1 MLKLKIANKSILE
14 AAMMLDSLDKA
25 NTLIVG
31 LGNPGL
37 AYRHN
42 RHNIGFMVADVL
54 AQKLEIPLKRVKFKA
69 QIGNGKVEGIPV
81 IIAKPLT
88 YMNNSG
94 EAVAPLVHYFKVPL
108 ERLLV
113 IHDDMD
119 LPLGTLRMRPSGG
132 SAGHNGMLSI
142 FDKLGTNAIPR
153 LRVGIGRPPGRMDP
167 ADYVLQDF
175 PKNEEELLNMV
186 IAQACEAVL
195 AFVTTG
201 LEKAM
206 NTYNGEVG

>member
-1 MLKLKIANKSILE
+1 
-14 AAMMLDSLDKA
+14 MMLDSLHKE

-42 RHNIGFMVADVL
+42 RHNVGFMVADAL
-54 AQKLEIPLKRVKFKA
+54 ADKLEIPLKRVKFKA
-69 QIGNGKVEGIPV
+69 QIGNGKLEDIRI

-88 YMNNSG
+88 FMNNSG
-94 EAVAPLVHYFKVPL
+94 EAVAPLVRYFKVPL

-175 PKNEEELLNMV
+175 PRSEEELLSMV
-186 IAQACEAVL
+186 ITQACEAVL
-195 AFVTTG
+195 AFITTG

>member
-1 MLKLKIANKSILE
+1 ME
-14 AAMMLDSLDKA
+14 FDSFNQT

-42 RHNIGFMVADVL
+42 RHNVGFMVAEAL
-54 AQKLEIPLKRVKFKA
+54 AEKIDIPLKRVKFKA
-69 QIGNGKVEGIPV
+69 QIGNGKYEGIPV

-88 YMNNSG
+88 FMNNSG
-94 EAVAPLVHYFKVPL
+94 EAVAPLVRYFKVPL

-119 LPLGTLRMRPSGG
+119 LPLGILRMRPSGG

-175 PKNEEELLNMV
+175 PKSDEELLKMV
-186 IAQACEAVL
+186 IGQACEAAL
-195 AFVTTG
+195 AFITTG

-206 NTYNGEVG
+206 NIHNGEVG

>member
-1 MLKLKIANKSILE
+1 
-14 AAMMLDSLDKA
+14 MMPDSLIKE

-37 AYRHN
+37 AYRYN
-42 RHNIGFMVADVL
+42 RHNVGFMVADAL
-54 AQKLEIPLKRVKFKA
+54 ADKLEIPLKRVKFKA
-69 QIGNGKVEGIPV
+69 QIGNGKLGDIPV

-88 YMNNSG
+88 FMNNSG
-94 EAVAPLVHYFKVPL
+94 EAVAPLVRYFKVPL

-175 PKNEEELLNMV
+175 PRSEEELLSMV
-186 IAQACEAVL
+186 IAQACEAAL
-195 AFVTTG
+195 AFITTG

>member
-1 MLKLKIANKSILE
+1 
-14 AAMMLDSLDKA
+14 MMLDSLDKA

-175 PKNEEELLNMV
+175 PKNEEGLLNMV

-195 AFVTTG
+195 AFITTG

>member
-1 MLKLKIANKSILE
+1 
-14 AAMMLDSLDKA
+14 MLDSLDKA

-69 QIGNGKVEGIPV
+69 QIGNGRIEGIPV

-108 ERLLV
+108 ERMLV

-195 AFVTTG
+195 AFITTG

>member
-1 MLKLKIANKSILE
+1 
-14 AAMMLDSLDKA
+14 MMLDLLDKA

-195 AFVTTG
+195 AFITTG

>member
-1 MLKLKIANKSILE
+1 
-14 AAMMLDSLDKA
+14 MMLDSLDKE

-42 RHNIGFMVADVL
+42 RHNVGFMVADAL
-54 AQKLEIPLKRVKFKA
+54 ANKLEIPLKRVKFKA
-69 QIGNGKVEGIPV
+69 QIGNGKLEDIPI

-88 YMNNSG
+88 FMNKSG
-94 EAVAPLVHYFKVPL
+94 EAVAPLVRYFKVPL

-153 LRVGIGRPPGRMDP
+153 LRVGIGRPPGKMDP

-175 PKNEEELLNMV
+175 PKSDEELLKMV
-186 IAQACEAVL
+186 IAQACEAAL
-195 AFVTTG
+195 AFITTG

>member
-1 MLKLKIANKSILE
+1 
-14 AAMMLDSLDKA
+14 MMPDSLIKE

-37 AYRHN
+37 AYRYN
-42 RHNIGFMVADVL
+42 RHNVGFMVADAL
-54 AQKLEIPLKRVKFKA
+54 ADKLEIPLKRVKFKA
-69 QIGNGKVEGIPV
+69 QIGNGKLGDIPV

-88 YMNNSG
+88 FMNNSG
-94 EAVAPLVHYFKVPL
+94 EAVAPLVRYFKVPL

-175 PKNEEELLNMV
+175 PRSEEELLSMV
-186 IAQACEAVL
+186 IAQACEAAL
-195 AFVTTG
+195 AFITNG

>member
-1 MLKLKIANKSILE
+1 
-14 AAMMLDSLDKA
+14 MLDSLNKE

-42 RHNIGFMVADVL
+42 RHNVGFMVADAL
-54 AQKLEIPLKRVKFKA
+54 ADKLEIPLKRVKFKA
-69 QIGNGKVEGIPV
+69 QIGNGKLEDIPI

-88 YMNNSG
+88 FMNNSG
-94 EAVAPLVHYFKVPL
+94 EAVAPLVRYFKVPL

-175 PKNEEELLNMV
+175 PRSEEELLSMV
-186 IAQACEAVL
+186 IAQACEAAL
-195 AFVTTG
+195 AFITTG

>member
-1 MLKLKIANKSILE
+1 
-14 AAMMLDSLDKA
+14 MLDSLNKE

-42 RHNIGFMVADVL
+42 RHNVGFMVAEAL
-54 AQKLEIPLKRVKFKA
+54 AEKIDIPLKRVKFKA
-69 QIGNGKVEGIPV
+69 QIGNGKYEGIPV

-88 YMNNSG
+88 FMNNSG
-94 EAVAPLVHYFKVPL
+94 EAVAPLVRYFKVPL

-175 PKNEEELLNMV
+175 PKSDEELLKMV
-186 IAQACEAVL
+186 IGQACEAAL
-195 AFVTTG
+195 AFITTG

-206 NTYNGEVG
+206 NIHNGEVG

>member
-1 MLKLKIANKSILE
+1 
-14 AAMMLDSLDKA
+14 MMLDSLDKE

-42 RHNIGFMVADVL
+42 RHNVGFMVADAL
-54 AQKLEIPLKRVKFKA
+54 ADKLEIPLKRVKFKA
-69 QIGNGKVEGIPV
+69 QIGNGKLEDIPI

-88 YMNNSG
+88 FMNKSG
-94 EAVAPLVHYFKVPL
+94 EAVAPLVRYFKVPL

-153 LRVGIGRPPGRMDP
+153 LRVGIGRPPGKMDP

-175 PKNEEELLNMV
+175 PKSDEELLKMV
-186 IAQACEAVL
+186 IAQACEAAL
-195 AFVTTG
+195 AFITTG